1 MTTDVA
7 RADDRDQP
15 PTLGQLIK
23 NMQPEIAKVLPN
35 QMSPERMAR
44 IAATVVR
51 QTPQLARCEPLTVL
65 GALMTASQL
74 GLEPGPIGE
83 AYLVPF
89 NTKTGMVCQF
99 IAGYRG
105 LIKLARNSGQL
116 VDIWAEVVYEADE
129 FSVSYGL
136 HRDLVHVPKIGAE
149 RGEPIYVYAAA
160 ELKDGGRP
168 FVVLTYAEVE
178 AIRARSRAGRD
189 GPWVTDWAAMAKKT
203 VIKQLAKWLPLSAE
217 FNTAAVLDGSAR
229 TDIGPLVDV
238 QPSFVDGEVTDEA
251 EPPAADALRDEA
263 EAQEQAS

>member
-178 AIRARSRAGRD
+178 AIRARSRAGKN

-251 EPPAADALRDEA
+251 EPPAAEALRDEA